1 MELDEGYRW
10 LSRPRAVESK
20 IRRLENKINELR
32 TCLEPNAIRYD
43 LDKVNSSPDD
53 AVSKIFAE
61 IDEAERMCH
70 ELRLQKAA
78 YIFEITEAIDKIPN
92 ETQKDVLYEFYIAR
106 RTMPEVSQ
114 ELSYDLSWCYKQR
127 KAGIK
132 SIGVKNE

>member
-43 LDKVNSSPDD
+43 VDKVNSSPDD

-70 ELRLQKAA
+70 ELRLQKAT

-106 RTMPEVSQ
+106 RTMPEVASS
-114 ELSYDLSWCYKQR
+114 LSYDLSWCYKQR

-132 SIGVKNE
+132 AIGEQK